1 MSRMGGAGA
10 LAPLVADLPP
20 EVLRVLRQLIS
31 ECIASSLAYYR
42 VGNIL

>member
-20 EVLRVLRQLIS
+20 EVLHVLHSNQLLYG
-31 ECIASSLAYYR
+31 C
-42 VGNIL
+42 

>member
-20 EVLRVLRQLIS
+20 EVLCVLRSNQLLCGS
-31 ECIASSLAYYR
+31 
-42 VGNIL
+42 